1 VLVYWRRFAIL
12 ICESA
17 SRPQCGFWMDDDQ
30 QVEDLSFWKSF
41 IEYFIKKRG
50 MTILFKELMPLKKE
64 KGERSERSMS
74 VEEFFTLFK
83 S

>member
-1 VLVYWRRFAIL
+1 VLVCWRRFAIL

-41 IEYFIKKRG
+41 IEYFIKKG
-50 MTILFKELMPLKKE
+50 A
-64 KGERSERSMS
+64 
-74 VEEFFTLFK
+74 
-83 S
+83 